1 VAAPGVRRRRDR
13 LPKRCRGLM
22 NPNLSSP
29 ARSIYVAG
37 RINPAALVL
46 IDLISK
52 HCNRKGLLLGAQ
64 TAPFEQN
71 VDYLW
76 ANGRTWP
83 TRVSGRVRLRPPS
96 LVVLCL
102 AKPANHPR
110 AGKTRGRVAI
120 NRG

>member
-1 VAAPGVRRRRDR
+1 
-13 LPKRCRGLM
+13 M

-46 IDLISK
+46 IDLISE

-83 TRVSGRVRLRPPS
+83 RASPAVFDCAHRRWWCRAWRSLQTIQGPARRGAELRS
-96 LVVLCL
+96 TE
-102 AKPANHPR
+102 AN
-110 AGKTRGRVAI
+110 
-120 NRG
+120 